1 MRITVD
7 DETRAAPPWCLWR
20 EELTGWLLK
29 RLGRHAVAED
39 LAQESLVRL
48 WQALER
54 GEAIR
59 NRRAWLY
66 RVAGNLA
73 VDHAR
78 RRLPLL
84 AHAEGVLGA
93 LEDPR
98 QEGEESCILACTPA
112 GDFDRT
118 ELLAELPQAWKELPP
133 EDQMVLW
140 ARYREDLDPGAMA
153 AREGHRVSTIK
164 GRLYRARRRL
174 RERLLQQAT
183 ARRQGR
189 CRA

>member
-153 AREGHRVSTIK
+153 VREGHRVSTIK
-164 GRLYRARRRL
+164 GRLYRARRRR
-174 RERLLQQAT
+174 RERLLKLAR

>member
-84 AHAEGVLGA
+84 ANAEGTMGA

-98 QEGEESCILACTPA
+98 CEGDETCVLACTA
-112 GDFDRT
+112 EGDFDRA

-140 ARYREDLDPGAMA
+140 ARYREDLDPRAMA
-153 AREGHRVSTIK
+153 VREGHRVSTIK